1 MNTPMHA
8 AWRRRCDDAISDVDA
23 AVRTA
28 LDGAGISFASG
39 ARIAVAVGSRGI
51 GSIDRIVKSA
61 LEWLSARGARP
72 FIVPAMGSHGGATAE
87 GQTAVLASY
96 GITEETMNAPIR
108 SSMETV
114 ALDARGLE
122 VDLFMDRHAW
132 ESDGVLLVNRVKPHT
147 DFHGFPESGL
157 LKMSVIGLGK
167 HAQALAVHGLGIR
180 GLKEQLLPAARRIL
194 STRKILGGLAIVE
207 NADDEP
213 MAVRAAA
220 ADRIEPL
227 ERELLRLAGQ
237 AIPSLPLDDID
248 LLIVDQMGKDKSG
261 TGLDTGVIGRIR
273 IHGEPEPERP
283 RVRSLVVLSLTEASH
298 GNAIGIGLA
307 DVITRELYDAID
319 FRATYENG
327 LTSSFSERV
336 KVPYVA
342 ADHRDAIRAAIRF
355 AGLHADP
362 VRAIGKARIARI
374 RSTLDLSSMLLSA
387 PACDAVG
394 HRDDLVVAPEP
405 SPLFGADGRL
415 PEEYGRR
422 GGEGAFDAWC
432 VGGHNGG
439 EAQP

>member
-1 MNTPMHA
+1 MNVPMYSA
-8 AWRRRCDDAISDVDA
+8 RQRLRGEAISDIA
-23 AVRTA
+23 TAVHEA
-28 LDGAGISFASG
+28 LDESQLSFAAG
-39 ARIAVAVGSRGI
+39 ARLAVAVGSRGI

-61 LEWLSARGARP
+61 LDWLSARGARP
-72 FIVPAMGSHGGATAE
+72 FVVPAMGSHGGATAE

-96 GITEETMNAPIR
+96 GVTEATMGVPIR

-114 ALDARGLE
+114 SLDSSGLDVE
-122 VDLFMDRHAW
+122 VFMDRHAW
-132 ESDGVLLVNRVKPHT
+132 ESDGVLLINRVKPHT

-180 GLKEQLLPAARRIL
+180 GLKEELLPAARRIL
-194 STRKILGGLAIVE
+194 ATGKVLGGVAVVE
-207 NADDEP
+207 NANDEP
-213 MAVRAAA
+213 MVVRAAR

-227 ERELLRLAGQ
+227 ERDLLRLAEQ
-237 AIPSLPLDDID
+237 TMPSLPLDDID
-248 LLIVDQMGKDKSG
+248 LLIVDEMGKDKSG

-273 IHGEPEPERP
+273 IAGEPEPERP
-283 RVRSLVVLSLTEASH
+283 RVRSLVVLRLTPASH

-327 LTSSFSERV
+327 LTSSFSERI

-342 ADHRDAIRAAIRF
+342 ADQRDAIRAAVRF

-362 VRAIGKARIARI
+362 ASAIEQARIVRI

-387 PACDAVG
+387 PACDVV
-394 HRDDLVVAPEP
+394 RDRTDLTISAH
-405 SPLFGADGRL
+405 SSLLFGADGRL
-415 PEEYGRR
+415 PGI
-422 GGEGAFDAWC
+422 
-432 VGGHNGG
+432 
-439 EAQP
+439 